1 MKPKIIYIVLALC
14 AIFPLTIEAQSINTI
29 QRGQR
34 GYTPPPLEQEAKG
47 RSVENTLEDIDEK
60 MNMYEAE
67 FSLDAFEKEVMKNFI
82 IEFEEGKMETLRA
95 ENMEY
100 EVRLQTIQKLEEKL
114 SSDLT
119 IFLTEEEIGRFGELH
134 FTEKSKK
141 KKKKKKKDKKG

>member
-1 MKPKIIYIVLALC
+1 MKPRLIYIVLALC
-14 AIFPLTIEAQSINTI
+14 ALLPISMEAQSLNTI

-34 GYTPPPLEQEAKG
+34 GYTPPPLEQGTKA
-47 RSVENTLEDIDEK
+47 RSVENTLEDIEEK
-60 MNMYEAE
+60 MDMYEAE

-82 IEFEEGKMETLRA
+82 VEFEENKMATLRA

-114 SSDLT
+114 SNDLK

-134 FTEKSKK
+134 FTEKGNKK
-141 KKKKKKKDKKG
+141 KKKRKKDKKG